1 VDSVQRTGPRQPG
14 TQGPVAEP
22 INPDVDLRADR
33 LDRWAASG
41 PAVIAA
47 VSAGGVIGAEARYA
61 AGLIWPTAR
70 DAFPYTTFAVN
81 VIGCALIGTTIVC
94 LCRMRVV
101 SKLARPFLATG
112 ILGGFTTFST
122 AAVDS
127 QQLAT
132 SGHLLLAAANIL
144 GTAGAGLTAVLLT
157 ARLTRRVADTY
168 ESGLNR

>member
-1 VDSVQRTGPRQPG
+1 MDGEQTGQLRAG
-14 TQGPVAEP
+14 TQAPPAEP
-22 INPDVDLRADR
+22 VNPDVDLRADR

-41 PAVIAA
+41 PAVTAA
-47 VSAGGVIGAEARYA
+47 VSTGGVIGAEARYA

-81 VIGCALIGTTIVC
+81 VTGCALIGITIVC
-94 LCRMRVV
+94 LCRIRTV

-132 SGHLLLAAANIL
+132 SGHLLLGAANIL
-144 GTAGAGLTAVLLT
+144 GTIAAGLTAVLLT
-157 ARLTRRVADTY
+157 ARFTRRVADTR
-168 ESGLNR
+168 ESGLKR

>member
-1 VDSVQRTGPRQPG
+1 MD
-14 TQGPVAEP
+14 
-22 INPDVDLRADR
+22 PDVDLRADQP
-33 LDRWAASG
+33 DRWAASG
-41 PAVIAA
+41 AAVIAA
-47 VSAGGVIGAEARYA
+47 ISAGGVIGADARYA
-61 AGLIWPTAR
+61 AGLLWPTAH

-94 LCRMRVV
+94 LCRTRAV

-132 SGHLLLAAANIL
+132 SGHLLLGAANIL
-144 GTAGAGLTAVLLT
+144 GTVGAGLTAVLLT
-157 ARLTRRVADTY
+157 ARLTRRTADTY